1 MKVLLDTHVLI
12 WLIGD
17 PGRLSA
23 TAAEVLG
30 DPASE
35 LLVSAVVPWEMAIKH
50 RIGKLPQAEI
60 ILETFDEQVRRLTAT
75 ELAISARHALVGGGM
90 AWDHRDPFDR
100 LLAAQAVL
108 ESVPLVTRDPV
119 FAGVPGVRV
128 LW

>member
-12 WLIGD
+12 WMIGD

-23 TAAEVLG
+23 TAADVLG
-30 DPASE
+30 DPATE
-35 LLVSAVVPWEMAIKH
+35 LLVSAVVPWEMSVKH
-50 RIGKLPQAEI
+50 RIGRLPQAEV
-60 ILETFDEQVRRLTAT
+60 ILDTFDEQVRRLRAT
-75 ELAISARHALVGGGM
+75 ELAITARHALLGGGM
-90 AWDHRDPFDR
+90 AWDHQDPFDR

-108 ESVPLVTRDPV
+108 ESVPLVTRDSA